1 MNLRKFSLL
10 SGLGVA
16 AAIVLSGCGGSKSQT
31 LATVNGDKITMDQF
45 YAYLEAKPEV
55 QVVLENGQVATAR
68 VSETLAFQALQELIR
83 QRIILQLAKDDK
95 LAPTPK
101 DIENEVQFQRGR
113 EPNFILNL
121 RERGLTTDQ
130 MKESLAV
137 DLAKERLLSK
147 GIEFSDADVDAF
159 IKANPQRFVRPAAVE
174 AKWIFVKTDSDK
186 RVVDRELQSGSSFS
200 SVARRYSKDPNAKQ
214 NLGYFPRTD
223 VDNLPPDIQ
232 KPLKE
237 TAIGRES
244 DWIKLSDG
252 WAKFSV
258 DKRTAPEKIVMNKF
272 EKEWL
277 KRQLIMQKG
286 LQNNDLDRK
295 LLDKL
300 KTSDINVAYAELQTP
315 WKNAFN
321 RLKEVDSEESTEKAT
336 GATE

>member
-16 AAIVLSGCGGSKSQT
+16 AAIVLSGCGSNSET

-83 QRIILQLAKDDK
+83 QRIILQLAKDDN

-101 DIENEVQFQRGR
+101 DVENEVQFQRGR
-113 EPNFILNL
+113 DSNFVLNL

-137 DLAKERLLSK
+137 DIAKERLLSK
-147 GIEFSDADVDAF
+147 GIELSDADVDAF

-223 VDNLPPDIQ
+223 VDNLPKDIQ

-237 TAIGRES
+237 TEIGRES
-244 DWIKLSDG
+244 EWIKLSDG

-258 DKRTAPEKIVMNKF
+258 DKRTAPEKINMNKY

-300 KTSDINVAYAELQTP
+300 KTSDINIAYTELSKP
-315 WKNAFN
+315 WENAFK
-321 RLKEVDSEESTEKAT
+321 RLKEVDSEDGTQKTEGTAQ
-336 GATE
+336 

>member
-31 LATVNGDKITMDQF
+31 LATVNGDQITMDQF

-244 DWIKLSDG
+244 GWIKLSDG

-300 KTSDINVAYAELQTP
+300 KTSEINVAYAELQTP

>member
-16 AAIVLSGCGGSKSQT
+16 AAIVLSGCGSKSET
-31 LATVNGDKITMDQF
+31 LATVNGDQITMDQF

-83 QRIILQLAKDDK
+83 QRIILQLAKDDN

-101 DIENEVQFQRGR
+101 DVENEVQFQRGR
-113 EPNFILNL
+113 DSNFVLNL

-137 DLAKERLLSK
+137 DIAKERLLSK
-147 GIEFSDADVDAF
+147 GIELSDADVDAF
-159 IKANPQRFVRPAAVE
+159 IKANPQRFVRPASVE

-223 VDNLPPDIQ
+223 VDNLPADIQ

-258 DKRTAPEKIVMNKF
+258 DKRTAPEKINMNKY

-300 KTSDINVAYAELQTP
+300 KTSDINIAYTELSKP
-315 WKNAFN
+315 WENAFK
-321 RLKEVDSEESTEKAT
+321 RLKEVDSEDGEKKTE
-336 GATE
+336 GAAE